1 MFLFA
6 PLSSSPCFSDSIV
19 GHLHV
24 IHYFRINLFQHVA
37 SIGHSPDIYSDVVVS
52 SGCSEIFAH
61 LHRLLSGQSAL
72 VWALKMWQFLQKMS
86 TPSSTS
92 CSLDICSGVDISM
105 IWREISALEFGAPP
119 SSPSLTLVHRVAS
132 QTFFQF
138 SFLTASE
145 WYFAYSD
152 DKSSSRQHQLGWWA
166 LVLLCYSQQSNYLG
180 SGSFWLYTDHPCSH
194 QYLTLAHTLCMDSY
208 TEFLLNTVSEVYRIC
223 RWWNVCI
230 SFS

>member
-119 SSPSLTLVHRVAS
+119 SSPSLTLVHRGAS

-166 LVLLCYSQQSNYLG
+166 LVLLCYSQLKLPGFRQLLALYRPPLQPPVPNPCPYTMYGQLYWVSAQHSQWSLQNLQMMKCLYL
-180 SGSFWLYTDHPCSH
+180 
-194 QYLTLAHTLCMDSY
+194 
-208 TEFLLNTVSEVYRIC
+208 I
-223 RWWNVCI
+223 
-230 SFS
+230 